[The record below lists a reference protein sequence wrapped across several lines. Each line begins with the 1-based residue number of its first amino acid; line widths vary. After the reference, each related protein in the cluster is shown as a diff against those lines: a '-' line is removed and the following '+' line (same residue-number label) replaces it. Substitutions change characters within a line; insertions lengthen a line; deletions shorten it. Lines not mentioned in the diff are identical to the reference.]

1 MPIVLAASRFWCYA
15 GCTTGSRCTAHP
27 LCCWDTSPTR
37 NWRTADTWTADPC
50 DDLLALKIVM
60 QYSMLTLSW
69 NEVQVTLPVQNF
81 PWLTD
86 VGIMLLIYE
95 GIDWLRPRAC
105 EEVLLILRSI
115 KDLLVSKWGFFDS
128 LLPFIVNLWR
138 DDNLL
143 AHFILFITQYR
154 GI

>member
-1 MPIVLAASRFWCYA
+1 
-15 GCTTGSRCTAHP
+15 
-27 LCCWDTSPTR
+27 
-37 NWRTADTWTADPC
+37 
-50 DDLLALKIVM
+50 M
-60 QYSMLTLSW
+60 QHAMLTLSW
-69 NEVQVTLPVQNF
+69 DEVQVTLPVQNF

-115 KDLLVSKWGFFDS
+115 KDLLVSERGFFYC